1 MLIILFMPLPKRV
14 YISDCE
20 GPISKNDNAFE
31 LTSAHVPNGDQLFKV
46 LSKYDDVQADV
57 VRRPDYN
64 AGDTL
69 KLVLPFFKA
78 FDMTEK
84 KMKDFSAENIL
95 LVRDAKDTLGRI
107 RNGMPTFIVST
118 SYQQYISALCD
129 TIGFPVVN
137 TYSTSVKIDDYDI
150 TSDEKTRLQQLSK
163 EISQMPVM
171 SIPQSNR
178 LDDFSETDRGNVQR
192 LDEVIWKE
200 IYKMEIGRTLR
211 EVKPVGGHEKA
222 KAVQDIVKRLDTSL
236 SDVMYVGD
244 SITDEE
250 AFKLVKEGGGLAV
263 SFNGNSYAV
272 NAAEIGIMSPS
283 VSPMFDIARIFR
295 YYGKQGVKDHVNE
308 RASMQVLTD
317 ANREKFSKDSS
328 AFRKTVRGEAI
339 GKLG

>member
-1 MLIILFMPLPKRV
+1 MPLPKRV

-31 LTSAHVPNGDQLFKV
+31 LTSAHIPNGDKLFKV

-78 FDMTEK
+78 FGMTEQ
-84 KMKDFSAENIL
+84 KMRDFSAEGIL
-95 LVRDAKDTLGRI
+95 LVRDAKDTIKKI
-107 RNGMPTFIVST
+107 RNVMPTFIVST

-129 TIGFPVVN
+129 TIDFPIVN
-137 TYSTSVKIDDYDI
+137 TYSTSVKIDDYGI
-150 TSDEKTRLQQLSK
+150 TSDEKTRLQQLAK
-163 EISQMPVM
+163 EISQMPIM
-171 SIPQSNR
+171 DIPQSNR
-178 LDDFSETDRGNVQR
+178 LDDFSETDRRNVKR
-192 LDEVIWKE
+192 LDDVIWEE

-222 KAVQDIVKRLDTSL
+222 KAVKDIVKRLDTSL

-283 VSPMFDIARIFR
+283 VSPMLNIAHRFR
-295 YYGKQGVKDHVNE
+295 YDGKESVKDYVNAW
-308 RASMQVLTD
+308 ASMQVLTD
-317 ANREKFSKDSS
+317 ANRERFSKDSS
-328 AFRKTVRGEAI
+328 TFRKTVRGEAI

>member
-1 MLIILFMPLPKRV
+1 MPLPKRV
-14 YISDCE
+14 YVSDCE

-31 LTSAHVPNGDQLFKV
+31 LTSAHIPNGDQLFKV

-78 FDMTEK
+78 FDMTNQR
-84 KMKDFSAENIL
+84 MRDFSAEGIL
-95 LVRDAKDTLGRI
+95 LVRDAKDTLRKI
-107 RNGMPTFIVST
+107 RNIMPTFIVST

-129 TIGFPVVN
+129 TIDFPVVN
-137 TYSTSVKIDDYDI
+137 TYSTSVKIDDYEI
-150 TSDEKTRLQQLSK
+150 TPDEKTRLQQLAK
-163 EISQMPVM
+163 EISQMPIM
-171 SIPQSNR
+171 DIPQSNR
-178 LDDFSETDRGNVQR
+178 LNDFSETDRGNVKR
-192 LDEVIWKE
+192 LDDIIWEE

-222 KAVQDIVKRLDTSL
+222 KAVKDIVKRLDTNL
-236 SDVMYVGD
+236 SDVMCVGD

-283 VSPMFDIARIFR
+283 VSPMFNIAYRFR
-295 YYGKQGVKDHVNE
+295 YNGKESAKDYVNE
-308 RASMQVLTD
+308 QALMQVLTD